1 VQQEIPSLNGGGND
15 VISDS
20 ADMIA
25 RSDTDHVLTPGTPYA
40 SPRSIGSLEECY
52 FYHTMD
58 VPGYGTINGEWD
70 LRGSIDRYLGDFN
83 FAGKRVL
90 DVGAASGILSFHIEK
105 QGAEVVSFDLS
116 DDYDWDIVPFSEN
129 NVDSALAERRR
140 HLKRINNG
148 YWLCHEAFKSKAKM
162 VNGMV
167 YDIPISIGPLDVAVF
182 GSILLHLRDPFLA
195 LENGARLA
203 REAIIVSDIS
213 PYGKMASKFK
223 RNPRF
228 MPRGSQPEGIS
239 DGWFRLP
246 PLLVKEYL
254 AILGFKNFSL
264 SWNDFKYGDRVRPIY
279 TIIARR

>member
-1 VQQEIPSLNGGGND
+1 MQQEIPPLNRGGND
-15 VISDS
+15 IISDS
-20 ADMIA
+20 ADMLA
-25 RSDTDHVLTPGTPYA
+25 RSDTDYGLTPSIPYA

-58 VPGYGTINGEWD
+58 VPGYGTIKGEWD

-90 DVGAASGILSFHIEK
+90 DVGAASGILSFHIEN

-116 DDYDWDIVPFSEN
+116 DDYDWDIVPFAEN

-140 HLKRINNG
+140 HLKKINNG
-148 YWLCHEAFKSKAKM
+148 YWLCHEAFKSKARM
-162 VNGMV
+162 VHGRV
-167 YDIPISIGPLDVAVF
+167 YDIPTSIGPLDVAVF

-213 PYGKMASKFK
+213 PYGKIASKFK

-228 MPRGSQPEGIS
+228 MPRSWQPEGIN

-254 AILGFKNFSL
+254 AILGFKKFSL

-279 TIIARR
+279 TIVARR